1 MLKYKTHKERR
12 NEKMRKTTRNLPP
25 AGLTSAKDCLNCIT
39 KLNCNTLLIKSALF
53 EHSCLNAI
61 ELLCV
66 LDTMIYTE
74 EKILEGTTSGTY
86 LNKTKTKQ
94 NYLKKFLP
102 MLHNVHNAYKDFD
115 EQKLS
120 DANKDFINEYLTD
133 TLAKLGL
140 TETYQ
145 NLYEEPTKATN
156 LYKLTQRNSERK
168 EKEFLKKLGENL

>member
-1 MLKYKTHKERR
+1 
-12 NEKMRKTTRNLPP
+12 MRKTIRNLPP
-25 AGLTSAKDCLNCIT
+25 VGLTSAKDCLNCVT

-53 EHSCLNAI
+53 EHSCLNAV

-66 LDTMIYTE
+66 LDTMLYTD
-74 EKILEGTTSGTY
+74 EKLLEGATSGTY
-86 LNKTKTKQ
+86 LNKTKVKQ

-102 MLHNVHNAYKDFD
+102 ALHNVHNAYKEFD

-120 DANKDFINEYLTD
+120 DANKTFINDFLTE

-140 TETYQ
+140 SDAYQ

-156 LYKLTQRNSERK
+156 LYKLSQRNSERK

>member
-1 MLKYKTHKERR
+1 
-12 NEKMRKTTRNLPP
+12 MRKTTRNLPP
-25 AGLTSAKDCLNCIT
+25 AGLTSAKDCLNCVT

-53 EHSCLNAI
+53 EHSCLNAV

-66 LDTMIYTE
+66 LDTMLYTD
-74 EKILEGTTSGTY
+74 EKLLEGATSGTY
-86 LNKTKTKQ
+86 LNKTKVKQ

-102 MLHNVHNAYKDFD
+102 ALHNVHNAYKDFD

-120 DANKDFINEYLTD
+120 DANKTFINDFLTE
-133 TLAKLGL
+133 TLTKLGL
-140 TETYQ
+140 LDAYQ

-156 LYKLTQRNSERK
+156 LYKLSQRNSERK

>member
-1 MLKYKTHKERR
+1 
-12 NEKMRKTTRNLPP
+12 
-25 AGLTSAKDCLNCIT
+25 
-39 KLNCNTLLIKSALF
+39 
-53 EHSCLNAI
+53 
-61 ELLCV
+61 
-66 LDTMIYTE
+66 
-74 EKILEGTTSGTY
+74 
-86 LNKTKTKQ
+86 
-94 NYLKKFLP
+94 

-115 EQKLS
+115 ENKLS
-120 DANKDFINEYLTD
+120 DANKDFINEYLND